1 LIKETEDKSTW
12 QSFLNQMNAMGSAKI
27 PFIFIIDFE
36 KIRPLIFRLDELP
49 QDLFY
54 SIKGKGVSPNNPKAE
69 ETLNFSRSPI
79 DLEVYAHAFE
89 KVKKEI
95 DYGNTF
101 LINLTFENEIQ
112 TNFSLLDIFNSC
124 EAPYKLFYKDQFVV
138 FSPESF
144 VQIKDN
150 KISTYPMKGTINA
163 AEENA
168 EQKILANKKEL
179 FEHYTIVDLLRNDLN
194 LVAKRVKV
202 DKFRYLDKIENN
214 YGAILQVSSSISGE
228 LPKNY
233 QAQLGN
239 IFDKLL
245 PAGSICGAPKKKTIE
260 IIKEAEQRERG
271 YYTGVFGVFDGENVD
286 SAVMIRFIKK
296 ENKKLFYCSG
306 GGITFQSEV
315 EKEFEEMKDKIYVP
329 II

>member
-1 LIKETEDKSTW
+1 MIKEIEDKPTW
-12 QSFLNQMNAMGSAKI
+12 QSFINQMNAMGSAKI

-36 KIRPLIFRLDELP
+36 KKRPLIFRLDNLP
-49 QDLFY
+49 KDLFY
-54 SIKGKGVSPNNPKAE
+54 SIKGNGVLPNWPNVE
-69 ETLNFSRSPI
+69 EPLNFSRSPI
-79 DLEVYAHAFE
+79 DLEVYAQAFE

-112 TNFSLLDIFNSC
+112 TNFSLLDIFNNC
-124 EAPYKLFYKDQFVV
+124 EAPYKLLYEDQFVV

-144 VQIKDN
+144 VQIKDK

-163 AEENA
+163 AEEDA
-168 EQKILANKKEL
+168 AQKILANKKEL

-194 LVAKRVKV
+194 LVAKKVKV

-214 YGAILQVSSSISGE
+214 FGAILQVSSSISGE
-228 LPKNY
+228 LPENY
-233 QAQLGN
+233 QSQLGN

-245 PAGSICGAPKKKTIE
+245 PAGSICGAPKKKTVE
-260 IIKEAEQRERG
+260 IIQEAEQRERG

-296 ENKKLFYCSG
+296 EKEKLYYCSG